1 MPTKKLATYKK
12 KRDPQKTPEPFGG
25 KPSKD
30 DPMFVIQEHH
40 SRATHWDFRLEIG
53 GVLVS
58 WAIPKGPSTNPKDKR
73 LAVMTEDHPM
83 DYGDFEG
90 VIPEGEYG
98 AGPVM
103 VWDTGKYQD
112 IKTDEKTGK
121 VIPMKKCLKE
131 GRIEVWLFG
140 KKLEGGYALIR
151 MKDKPKPSAK
161 TGLSAVALAKGGK
174 NWLFFKLKD
183 EHADARRNPVKTQ
196 RKSVLTE
203 RTITQIKK
211 DG

>member
-12 KRDPQKTPEPFGG
+12 KRDPKKTPEPFGG

-40 SRATHWDFRLEIG
+40 SRATHWDFRLEIE

-73 LAVMTEDHPM
+73 LAIMTEDHPM
-83 DYGDFEG
+83 DYGGFEG

-112 IKTDEKTGK
+112 IKVDDETGK
-121 VIPMKKCLKE
+121 VISMKKCLKE
-131 GRIEVWLFG
+131 GRIEIWLFG

-151 MKDKPKPSAK
+151 MKDGVEVKAAGVK
-161 TGLSAVALAKGGK
+161 TGK
-174 NWLFFKLKD
+174 NWLFIKMKD
-183 EHADARRNPVKTQ
+183 EHADARRNPVKSQ
-196 RKSVLTE
+196 KKSVLTQ

>member
-12 KRDPQKTPEPFGG
+12 KRDPKKTPEPFGG
-25 KPSKD
+25 KPSKS

-40 SRATHWDFRLEIG
+40 ARATHWDFRLEIG

-121 VIPMKKCLKE
+121 IIPMKKCLKE

-140 KKLEGGYALIR
+140 KKLQGGYALIR
-151 MKDKPKPSAK
+151 MKD
-161 TGLSAVALAKGGK
+161 GK

-183 EHADARRNPVKTQ
+183 EHADARRKPVKSQ
-196 RKSVLTE
+196 RKSVLTG